1 MTEKNVFEKAVILV
15 LLQNEMLTHIV
26 SNHNSSY
33 PFQKILRLKQSK
45 I

>member
-1 MTEKNVFEKAVILV
+1 MTEKNVSEKAVISV

-33 PFQKILRLKQSK
+33 PCQNILSLSD
-45 I
+45 